1 MSLVTGFGEEA
12 RLRHMTTITTT
23 PPHLADLALTYA
35 TADRADEYFA
45 AVLRGFHA
53 DYNPELWGPHREVF
67 EAERNFGFTVDG
79 RWISTCGAYTQRMIV
94 PGGTVPIAAVTLV
107 TVHPS
112 YRRRG
117 LLRQM
122 MTHQLEGIASRGTE
136 PVALLWASEASIY
149 GRFGYGETL
158 TRLRLSGQTRSLTF
172 APWVEFDGSVGEVER
187 EDFLPVAQRLRESW
201 LAGRPG
207 ALERNDA
214 WWQIRL
220 HDPEQWRRGAAA
232 YRFVLHFAPDGQPD
246 GYAHFRVK
254 DETQDGRAE
263 VLVESLDAATGPAYA
278 GLWRFLLNLD
288 LVSSFSRRD
297 APMDEPLRLLVTD
310 PRAIRA
316 ELSDG
321 TYARLVDVPAA
332 LMARRYAADID
343 VVIGV
348 ADPMLAQ
355 NDKSFRLQGSPEGA
369 MVEPSGSQPDLTL
382 DVRELGAIYLGGVSP
397 ATLHQAGLVQE
408 HTSGSVARV
417 SAAFAWNRLPYCN
430 DYF

>member
-1 MSLVTGFGEEA
+1 V
-12 RLRHMTTITTT
+12 TT
-23 PPHLADLALTYA
+23 PPHLAELTLTYA
-35 TADRADEYFA
+35 TADRTEEYLT

-53 DYNPELWGPHREVF
+53 DYTPELWDPHRAVF
-67 EAERNFGFTVDG
+67 EPERNFGFTVDG
-79 RWISTCGAYTQRMIV
+79 RWVSTCGAYTQRMVV
-94 PGGTVPIAAVTLV
+94 PGGTVPIAAITLV

-122 MTHQLEGIASRGTE
+122 MTHQLEGIATGGTE

-158 TRLRLSGQTRSLTF
+158 TRLRLSGPTRSLTF
-172 APWVEFDGSVGEVER
+172 APWVEFAGSVGEVSR
-187 EDFLPVAQRLRESW
+187 EEFLPVASRLRESW
-201 LAGRPG
+201 LADRPG

-232 YRFVLHFAPDGQPD
+232 YRFVLHFGQDGQPD

-254 DETQDGRAE
+254 DESHDGRAE
-263 VLVESLDAATGPAYA
+263 VAVENLDAATGPAYA
-278 GLWRFLLNLD
+278 SLWRFLLNLD
-288 LVSSFSRRD
+288 LVSSFSRND

-316 ELSDG
+316 ELTDG

-332 LMARRYAADID
+332 LIARRYAADID

-355 NDKSFRLQGSPEGA
+355 NDRAFRLQAGADGA
-369 MVEPSGSQPDLTL
+369 MVEPSQHQPDLSMN
-382 DVRELGAIYLGGVSP
+382 VRELGAIYLGGVSP
-397 ATLHQAGLVQE
+397 ATLHQAGLVTE
-408 HTSGSVARV
+408 HTRGSVTRV
-417 SAAFAWNRLPYCN
+417 SAAFAWDRLPFCN